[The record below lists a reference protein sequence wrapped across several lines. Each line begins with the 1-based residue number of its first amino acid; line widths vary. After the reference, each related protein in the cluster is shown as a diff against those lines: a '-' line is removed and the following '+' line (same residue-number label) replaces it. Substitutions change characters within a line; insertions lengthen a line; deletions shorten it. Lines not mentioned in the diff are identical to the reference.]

1 MSVARIVLTVL
12 TALVALAMGA
22 NAFLWLFR
30 PTRAAEILKMPLL
43 SGDALSSQMDIGA
56 LFLGMTTFTVIGL
69 LRRRPEWFLATAT
82 LFLGAA
88 FYRTMAWVLH
98 GASFLPDMVIPEL
111 VMGSLLVAASRYLT
125 VPAAART

>member
-1 MSVARIVLTVL
+1 MVLTVL

-43 SGDALSSQMDIGA
+43 TGDALSSQMDIGA
-56 LFLGMTTFTVIGL
+56 LFLAMTTFTVAGL
-69 LRRRPEWFLATAT
+69 VRRRPEWFVATAT

-88 FYRTMAWVLH
+88 FYRTAAWLMH
-98 GASFLPDMVIPEL
+98 GATFLPDMVVPEL
-111 VMGSLLVAASRYLT
+111 AMGSLLLAASRYLT
-125 VPAAART
+125 TPGADRG